1 MIKITSLVIIL
12 FGIMFIAG
20 GRPLIF
26 NIEPSPAYS
35 SDNEAQ
41 PRNIARLNLAPE
53 FVGLVKEPDFP
64 LTAKNILVSDNL
76 TSEPLFTRR
85 AHEFVPIASLTKLMT
100 ALVLLDQ
107 DINFDDE
114 IEIKGDDLRGGVPE
128 ILVPGEKILA
138 RDLWNLMLVSSY
150 NTAVA
155 ALVRQVGF
163 GELEFVNLMRDK
175 ANELFL
181 FEIELADVTGLDPA
195 NRASARNIAKLARKA
210 FETKE
215 IAEVTAR
222 SDYEF
227 KTKNTNR
234 LVRVLNT
241 RGNAKGIFAC
251 QDTLCAD
258 ADNDWQIL
266 GGKTGYLDESKFN
279 LALKIRK
286 DNHDIIVIIL
296 GSETKESRLE
306 EAESLINWTF
316 ENWQWP

>member
-1 MIKITSLVIIL
+1 MIRISSLVIIL
-12 FGIMFIAG
+12 FSIIFIAG
-20 GRPLIF
+20 GKPLIF

-35 SDNEAQ
+35 FDNEVQ
-41 PRNIARLNLAPE
+41 PRNIARSNLMPE
-53 FVGLVKEPDFP
+53 FVGLAKEPDFQ

-85 AHEFVPIASLTKLMT
+85 AHELVSIASLTKLMT

-107 DINFDDE
+107 GIKQDDE
-114 IEIKGDDLRGGVPE
+114 IEIKGGDLRGGVPE
-128 ILVPGEKILA
+128 ILVPGERVLA

-155 ALVRQVGF
+155 ALVRHVGF
-163 GELEFVNLMRDK
+163 NEQEFVDLMRNK

-181 FEIELADVTGLDPA
+181 FEIEFTDATGLDPT
-195 NRASARNIAKLARKA
+195 NRASARNITKLAHKA
-210 FETKE
+210 FEVAE

-222 SDYEF
+222 PDYEF

-241 RGNAKGIFAC
+241 RDTFAC
-251 QDTLCAD
+251 QNDLCK
-258 ADNDWQIL
+258 DWQIL

-279 LALKIRK
+279 LTLKVRK
-286 DNHDIIVIIL
+286 NNHDIIVVIL